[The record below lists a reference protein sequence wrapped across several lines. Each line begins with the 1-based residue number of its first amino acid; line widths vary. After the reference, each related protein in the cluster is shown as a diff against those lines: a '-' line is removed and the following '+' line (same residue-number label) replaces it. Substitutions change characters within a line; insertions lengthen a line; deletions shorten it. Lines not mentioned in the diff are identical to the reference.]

1 MVDRNRPGSISE
13 RGAGRPGPA
22 GAAAGARTGA
32 WAGQDRATEGSPS
45 ARVIWRL
52 MKYGLNHRWRLIAA
66 FLAMF
71 GAVASSMA
79 IPRLLGTAID
89 ESLTNGVRRDLAI
102 LAGTIF
108 GLGLLRGVTGYV
120 QSYLSEGVSQRAAF
134 DIRND
139 FFEKL
144 QNLSFGFHDKQQT
157 GNLMSKATAD
167 VEAVRWLFSMG
178 LINGVRIAVMLI
190 AVAAL
195 LISTNVRLG
204 LASMAFVPLF
214 VWHAIAMGQKMRGM
228 WMAVQMETGRMTT
241 LLQESLAGMRVV
253 KAFGAREH
261 EEEKFE
267 RSAESLAE
275 HSYNVQV
282 LFASRGS
289 MMTFFFSI
297 ATGIILWV
305 GGREVAAGRLS
316 EGEIAAFILYM
327 GLLAMP
333 VRMTGWIVNILSRAS
348 SAGQRIFDVLDA
360 ESPVQEK
367 PDAKPLGRVRGNV
380 KFEDVTLAY
389 DSGPPAVRNVSFQV
403 EPGQLVAIL
412 GAAGSGKSTLVHV
425 IPRFYDVSSGRVLL
439 DGVDIR
445 EATLASVR
453 NNVGI
458 VLQDV
463 FVFGASIRDNIKY
476 GVDDASEAEVVQAAK
491 VAQLHDFIQTLP
503 KGYDT
508 PVGERGVTLSGG
520 QRQRLAI
527 ARTVLLDPPI
537 LILDDSTSSVDM
549 GTEYQIQQA
558 LAAVV
563 KERTTFVI
571 AHRLSTIRKA
581 DMILVVEGGEIVE
594 RGTHDEL
601 LGRDGFYR
609 RIYNIQLKP
618 QESDAATEGAAL
630 AAGGDS

>member
-1 MVDRNRPGSISE
+1 
-13 RGAGRPGPA
+13 
-22 GAAAGARTGA
+22 
-32 WAGQDRATEGSPS
+32 
-45 ARVIWRL
+45 

-71 GAVASSMA
+71 GAVAASMA

-102 LAGTIF
+102 LAGAII

-228 WMAVQMETGRMTT
+228 WMAVQIETGRMTT

-275 HSYNVQV
+275 HSYDVQV

-389 DSGPPAVRNVSFQV
+389 DSGPPAVRNVSFQI

-445 EATLASVR
+445 DATLASVR

-491 VAQLHDFIQTLP
+491 VAQLHDFIQTLA

-558 LAAVV
+558 LAEVV

-581 DMILVVEGGEIVE
+581 DMILVVEDGEIVE

-609 RIYNIQLKP
+609 RIYDIQLKP
-618 QESDAATEGAAL
+618 QESDAATEGAVS

>member
-1 MVDRNRPGSISE
+1 
-13 RGAGRPGPA
+13 
-22 GAAAGARTGA
+22 
-32 WAGQDRATEGSPS
+32 
-45 ARVIWRL
+45 

-71 GAVASSMA
+71 VAVAASMA

-102 LAGTIF
+102 LAGAII

-228 WMAVQMETGRMTT
+228 WMAVQIETGRMTT

-275 HSYNVQV
+275 HSYDVQV

-389 DSGPPAVRNVSFQV
+389 DSGPPAVRNVSFQI

-445 EATLASVR
+445 DATLASVR

-491 VAQLHDFIQTLP
+491 VAQLHDFIQTLA

-558 LAAVV
+558 LAEVV

-581 DMILVVEGGEIVE
+581 DMILVVEDGEIVE

-609 RIYNIQLKP
+609 RIYDIQLKP
-618 QESDAATEGAAL
+618 QESDTATEGAVS

>member
-1 MVDRNRPGSISE
+1 
-13 RGAGRPGPA
+13 
-22 GAAAGARTGA
+22 
-32 WAGQDRATEGSPS
+32 
-45 ARVIWRL
+45 

-71 GAVASSMA
+71 GAVAASMA

-102 LAGTIF
+102 LAGAII

-228 WMAVQMETGRMTT
+228 WMAVQIETGRMTT

-275 HSYNVQV
+275 HSYDVQV

-289 MMTFFFSI
+289 LMTFFFSI

-389 DSGPPAVRNVSFQV
+389 DSGPPAVRNVSFQI

-445 EATLASVR
+445 DATLASVR

-491 VAQLHDFIQTLP
+491 VAQLHDFIQTLV

-558 LAAVV
+558 LAEVV

-581 DMILVVEGGEIVE
+581 DMILVVEDGEIVE

-609 RIYNIQLKP
+609 RIYDIQLKP
-618 QESDAATEGAAL
+618 QESDAATEGAVS

>member
-1 MVDRNRPGSISE
+1 M
-13 RGAGRPGPA
+13 
-22 GAAAGARTGA
+22 
-32 WAGQDRATEGSPS
+32 
-45 ARVIWRL
+45 
-52 MKYGLNHRWRLIAA
+52 
-66 FLAMF
+66 
-71 GAVASSMA
+71 
-79 IPRLLGTAID
+79 
-89 ESLTNGVRRDLAI
+89 
-102 LAGTIF
+102 
-108 GLGLLRGVTGYV
+108 
-120 QSYLSEGVSQRAAF
+120 
-134 DIRND
+134 
-139 FFEKL
+139 
-144 QNLSFGFHDKQQT
+144 
-157 GNLMSKATAD
+157 
-167 VEAVRWLFSMG
+167 
-178 LINGVRIAVMLI
+178 
-190 AVAAL
+190 
-195 LISTNVRLG
+195 
-204 LASMAFVPLF
+204 
-214 VWHAIAMGQKMRGM
+214 
-228 WMAVQMETGRMTT
+228 
-241 LLQESLAGMRVV
+241 V

-275 HSYNVQV
+275 HSYNIQV

-305 GGREVAAGRLS
+305 GGHEVAAGRLS

-367 PDAKPLGRVRGNV
+367 PDANPLGRVRGNV

-389 DSGPPAVRNVSFQV
+389 DSGPPAVRNVSFQI

-445 EATLASVR
+445 DATLASVR

-476 GVDDASEAEVVQAAK
+476 GVDDASEDEVVQAAK

-558 LAAVV
+558 LAEVV

-609 RIYNIQLKP
+609 RIYDIQLKP
-618 QESDAATEGAAL
+618 QESDAATGRAAS
-630 AAGGDS
+630 AAGSDS

>member
-1 MVDRNRPGSISE
+1 
-13 RGAGRPGPA
+13 
-22 GAAAGARTGA
+22 
-32 WAGQDRATEGSPS
+32 
-45 ARVIWRL
+45 

>member
-1 MVDRNRPGSISE
+1 
-13 RGAGRPGPA
+13 
-22 GAAAGARTGA
+22 
-32 WAGQDRATEGSPS
+32 
-45 ARVIWRL
+45 

-71 GAVASSMA
+71 GAVAASMA

-102 LAGTIF
+102 LAGAII

-195 LISTNVRLG
+195 LISTNLRLG

-228 WMAVQMETGRMTT
+228 WMAVQIETGRMTT

-267 RSAESLAE
+267 RSAEALAE
-275 HSYNVQV
+275 HSYDVQV

-305 GGREVAAGRLS
+305 GGREVVAGRLS

-389 DSGPPAVRNVSFQV
+389 DSGPPAVRNVSFQI

-445 EATLASVR
+445 DATLASVR

-491 VAQLHDFIQTLP
+491 HI
-503 KGYDT
+503 
-508 PVGERGVTLSGG
+508 
-520 QRQRLAI
+520 
-527 ARTVLLDPPI
+527 
-537 LILDDSTSSVDM
+537 
-549 GTEYQIQQA
+549 
-558 LAAVV
+558 
-563 KERTTFVI
+563 
-571 AHRLSTIRKA
+571 
-581 DMILVVEGGEIVE
+581 
-594 RGTHDEL
+594 
-601 LGRDGFYR
+601 
-609 RIYNIQLKP
+609 
-618 QESDAATEGAAL
+618 
-630 AAGGDS
+630 GD